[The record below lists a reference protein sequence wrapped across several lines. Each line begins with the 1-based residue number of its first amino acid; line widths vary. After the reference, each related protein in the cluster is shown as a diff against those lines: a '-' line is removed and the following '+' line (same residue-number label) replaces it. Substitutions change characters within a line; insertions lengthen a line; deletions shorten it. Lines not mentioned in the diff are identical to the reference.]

1 MIRKLRNILHFPPP
15 SHVGKNKVT
24 AAAQTKLWAPP
35 VKDQPERAPVWRLDR
50 SQAIEFD
57 LLEKK
62 WCPGAES
69 NHRHDDFQS
78 SALPLSYPGTLR
90 LLWSLKGPREQ

>member
-1 MIRKLRNILHFPPP
+1 MIRKLRYILFRRRHP
-15 SHVGKNKVT
+15 HVGKNEVT

-50 SQAIEFD
+50 SQAIKFD

-90 LLWSLKGPREQ
+90 LLWSPKGPREQ

>member
-1 MIRKLRNILHFPPP
+1 MIRKLRNILHFPPS
-15 SHVGKNKVT
+15 SHVGKNEVT

-35 VKDQPERAPVWRLDR
+35 VKDQPEHAPVWRLDR

-57 LLEKK
+57 LLEEK

-90 LLWSLKGPREQ
+90 LLWSPKGPREQ

>member
-1 MIRKLRNILHFPPP
+1 MMRKLRNILHFPPP
-15 SHVGKNKVT
+15 SHVGKNEVT

-90 LLWSLKGPREQ
+90 LLWSPKGPREQ